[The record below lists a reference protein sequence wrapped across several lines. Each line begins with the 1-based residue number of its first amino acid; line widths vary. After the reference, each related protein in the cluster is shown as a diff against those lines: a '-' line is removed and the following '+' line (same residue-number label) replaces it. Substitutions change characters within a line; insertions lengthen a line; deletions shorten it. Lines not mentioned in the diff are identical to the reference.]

1 MSLQSGL
8 NIMDVYRNF
17 VKEKEKKNEVEL
29 VIDGE
34 LLTERKHVPNP
45 KPGIQSEENWSW
57 KLTDFNDFRER
68 IKDFR

>member
-45 KPGIQSEENWSW
+45 KPEAEHG
-57 KLTDFNDFRER
+57 KKAFFRR
-68 IKDFR
+68 